1 MGELKSLKAVAD
13 RELVRR
19 LQAGDDGAVNDFAR
33 DYRPRIQQLA
43 LRYLKNAEDAE
54 EVTQDVLLKAVA
66 KIADFRGDAAL
77 SSWLYRVTFNASMSR
92 LRHLRATRS
101 QTAEPAR
108 PEIEDG
114 PASPEIPDWSA
125 MADELAL
132 RRQMRR
138 RLATAV
144 RLLPEIYRAPVILR
158 DFRGLSTEEAS
169 SALRV
174 NDQTL
179 KSRLHRG
186 RLLLRRHLSD
196 FADGLGAPSRGVV
209 VACTEMETRKHGSES
224 IATKYTGE
232 HERFSMS
239 FSSEDCKKSMTYR
252 AFVTSCL
259 RGYVVSVSSVSR
271 CLRVSVACHS
281 HRPSTVSSRTRSRV
295 DSVGASSCT
304 TPCGP
309 RVTGIIATRPRSP
322 SSRAIATK
330 TVSPS
335 RLRLGSDR
343 QHSRGRGRER
353 ERTRRPEA
361 GQPSIE
367 TCHRCCGQHRRRPPP
382 SNGDFVPRHDDLVR
396 GSSNDGERNLRW
408 GAAGFESRHCNY
420 RRAQPFGSGP
430 KETMAWHRGLAD
442 ASLNDVDLRGA
453 GTDDHA
459 AAVQVGHPQHERNA

>member
-101 QTAEPAR
+101 QTRGAAR
-108 PEIEDG
+108 IRKSRTAY
-114 PASPEIPDWSA
+114 ASPEIPDWSA

-179 KSRLHRG
+179 KSG
-186 RLLLRRHLSD
+186 CTVAGCYCAAICQILRT
-196 FADGLGAPSRGVV
+196 VW
-209 VACTEMETRKHGSES
+209 CS
-224 IATKYTGE
+224 IARRRSCARNARNTKTDSQKSW
-232 HERFSMS
+232 RFG
-239 FSSEDCKKSMTYR
+239 FRVPRGT
-252 AFVTSCL
+252 CL
-259 RGYVVSVSSVSR
+259 RLCGLSVTVIDPAPYRVARDLASTASV
-271 CLRVSVACHS
+271 
-281 HRPSTVSSRTRSRV
+281 
-295 DSVGASSCT
+295 
-304 TPCGP
+304 
-309 RVTGIIATRPRSP
+309 
-322 SSRAIATK
+322 RAIAPRR
-330 TVSPS
+330 V
-335 RLRLGSDR
+335 
-343 QHSRGRGRER
+343 GRG
-353 ERTRRPEA
+353 
-361 GQPSIE
+361 
-367 TCHRCCGQHRRRPPP
+367 
-382 SNGDFVPRHDDLVR
+382 
-396 GSSNDGERNLRW
+396 
-408 GAAGFESRHCNY
+408 
-420 RRAQPFGSGP
+420 
-430 KETMAWHRGLAD
+430 
-442 ASLNDVDLRGA
+442 
-453 GTDDHA
+453 
-459 AAVQVGHPQHERNA
+459 

>member
-196 FADGLGAPSRGVV
+196 FADGLVL
-209 VACTEMETRKHGSES
+209 H
-224 IATKYTGE
+224 
-232 HERFSMS
+232 
-239 FSSEDCKKSMTYR
+239 R
-252 AFVTSCL
+252 A
-259 RGYVVSVSSVSR
+259 
-271 CLRVSVACHS
+271 
-281 HRPSTVSSRTRSRV
+281 
-295 DSVGASSCT
+295 AS
-304 TPCGP
+304 
-309 RVTGIIATRPRSP
+309 
-322 SSRAIATK
+322 
-330 TVSPS
+330 
-335 RLRLGSDR
+335 
-343 QHSRGRGRER
+343 
-353 ERTRRPEA
+353 
-361 GQPSIE
+361 
-367 TCHRCCGQHRRRPPP
+367 
-382 SNGDFVPRHDDLVR
+382 
-396 GSSNDGERNLRW
+396 
-408 GAAGFESRHCNY
+408 
-420 RRAQPFGSGP
+420 
-430 KETMAWHRGLAD
+430 
-442 ASLNDVDLRGA
+442 
-453 GTDDHA
+453 
-459 AAVQVGHPQHERNA
+459 